1 MIVFTVIGIFLN
13 VIANSIR
20 IREFVLTR
28 KINAQKDTDELTNLK
43 NKGALTREINQ
54 FLADES
60 ADRGILFILDIDQ
73 FKTINDTYGHDTGDD
88 VIRQVGRCL
97 GGKCTGFC
105 DACFSGRYPTKI
117 PEKMLA
123 GKERGGVDFDKKLP
137 PKNNGKAC
145 IGKDES

>member
-1 MIVFTVIGIFLN
+1 MLKDKRVVVIDDSIVRGTTCD
-13 VIANSIR
+13 R
-20 IREFVLTR
+20 IVRMLRNAGAREVHLRISSPPFIWPCFYGTDIPSR
-28 KINAQKDTDELTNLK
+28 DELIAVK
-43 NKGALTREINQ
+43 H
-54 FLADES
+54 
-60 ADRGILFILDIDQ
+60 
-73 FKTINDTYGHDTGDD
+73 TINEICELTGADTLGFLPPDKLGEM
-88 VIRQVGRCL
+88 L

-145 IGKDES
+145 IGKDKS